1 MSAMRSEIN
10 ITPLIDIVLVLLI
23 VFITLVPAMGRA
35 WEVRLPEKGG
45 PGLVDHLPL
54 KVELDQDGALTLD
67 GESLTLDQLHA
78 RVAKVWAGVKPE
90 QRKAL
95 IRIHP
100 DHPFKRAAELL
111 DQVKGAAPESSVAL
125 AKTGA

>member
-23 VFITLVPAMGRA
+23 VFITLVPALDHA
-35 WEVRLPEKGG
+35 WEVRLPKAG
-45 PGLVDHLPL
+45 PGTLDHAPLRVD
-54 KVELDQDGALTLD
+54 LDAAGGLTLD
-67 GESLTLDQLHA
+67 GETLTVEQLQP
-78 RVAKVWAGVKPE
+78 RVIKAWTGVRQD

-95 IRIHP
+95 IRVHP

-111 DQVKGAAPESSVAL
+111 DAVKGADPTSSVAL
-125 AKTGA
+125 DKRDA